1 MVIASMGGSST
12 SSDQLSPKDFY
23 GLAKNPNAENIVESY
38 QGDLIDMNTSL
49 QQQKALADQFGMNS
63 VFDIGTEGLTGDAKG
78 NQNTNFFFNQKK
90 TMANLI
96 SAMVPSDIKKAVEKR
111 YSETMKAQFDAGTL
125 KDDNGNIVRDKST
138 FNYMIGSMASKDGM
152 FRDQFINDLIVQ
164 MEINNE
170 TNLKDNLRKVYPLK
184 TSGVVGSKRQ
194 HEELFENIKEP
205 ARNIWKNTIKMWRQA
220 SKYNND
226 VNVLL
231 NPANKILDD
240 MNNEVD
246 SVSPYNYQI
255 FNPTQYLNN
264 ANKVDD

>member
-1 MVIASMGGSST
+1 
-12 SSDQLSPKDFY
+12 
-23 GLAKNPNAENIVESY
+23 
-38 QGDLIDMNTSL
+38 
-49 QQQKALADQFGMNS
+49 
-63 VFDIGTEGLTGDAKG
+63 
-78 NQNTNFFFNQKK
+78 
-90 TMANLI
+90 
-96 SAMVPSDIKKAVEKR
+96 MVPSDIKKAVEKR